1 MNTPYII
8 TIARTFG
15 SGGKTL
21 GINLSE
27 ELGIPCYEDQI
38 LRMASDYSGISE
50 HMFAKVD
57 ERLRGS
63 NLTRKLAGFPDIE
76 RVAKP
81 SERSFTSNDNLFN
94 IQAEIIRQLSETE
107 SCIIIGKCA
116 SVILKNK
123 PNVIN
128 IFVDADEDTCNANV
142 RRRLCVNRSDAQKLI
157 DKTDKY
163 RSDYYKYYS
172 GGLEWKDPRNYDLM
186 INSTN
191 LGMKKC
197 AELVKEMVR
206 IKLEKTPEDFDEI

>member
-1 MNTPYII
+1 MSTPYII

-27 ELGIPCYEDQI
+27 ELGIPCYDEQI

-50 HMFAKVD
+50 QMFAKVD
-57 ERLRGS
+57 EKLRGS
-63 NLTRKLAGFPDIE
+63 YLTKKLAGFPDIT

-81 SERSFTSNDNLFN
+81 SERAFTSDDNLFN
-94 IQAEIIRQLSETE
+94 IQAEIMRQLSTTE
-107 SCIIIGKCA
+107 SCIIIGKCG
-116 SVILKNK
+116 SVVLKNK

-142 RRRLCVNRSDAQKLI
+142 RRRLCVNRSEAQKLI
-157 DKTDKY
+157 EKTDKY
-163 RSDYYKYYS
+163 RTDYFKYYS
-172 GGLEWKDPRNYDLM
+172 GGLDWKDPRNYDLM
-186 INSTN
+186 INSTY
-191 LGMKKC
+191 LGMNKC

-206 IKLEKTPEDFDEI
+206 IKLG

>member
-1 MNTPYII
+1 MSTPYII

-50 HMFAKVD
+50 QMFAKVD
-57 ERLRGS
+57 EKLRGS
-63 NLTRKLAGFPDIE
+63 LIRKKLAGFPDIK
-76 RVAKP
+76 RVAQP
-81 SERSFTSNDNLFN
+81 SERDFTSDDNLFS
-94 IQAEIIRQLSETE
+94 IQAEIIRQLCNTE

-116 SVILKNK
+116 SVVLKNK

-163 RSDYYKYYS
+163 RADYFKYYS

-191 LGMKKC
+191 LGMQKC

-206 IKLEKTPEDFDEI
+206 IKLGEIPEAE